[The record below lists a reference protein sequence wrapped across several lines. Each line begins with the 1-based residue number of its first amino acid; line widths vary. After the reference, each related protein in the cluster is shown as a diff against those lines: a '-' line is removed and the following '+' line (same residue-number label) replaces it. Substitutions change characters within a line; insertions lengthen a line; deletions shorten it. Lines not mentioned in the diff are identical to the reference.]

1 MFKFY
6 VSRFV
11 PKFILA
17 DKNGYAIA
25 KAIEAAMQYMNKA
38 IDTGVKCI
46 YDFDTMPEW
55 RLDELAWETNCLYD
69 FHADVEAKR
78 AWIRRAIPLYRLY
91 GTPAAIYEY
100 LDGYFDDIDVEENWQ
115 YGGDHYH
122 FRVTV
127 DGTWTPEN
135 EAWARK
141 AIEDAKNVRSVL
153 DALAIGSK
161 CSISFSAECGIL
173 GRFTYP
179 MTGADNWAGRWP
191 QTNTL
196 GALENATVAVQAKIL
211 GQPYEYPLTSERL
224 NAGIIPDIN
233 MLGAVDDTGTAGLSS
248 ESIAQTYSYPAAG
261 TIPWESTIGVPGGDD
276 VQAVGAED
284 ISISVPYKM
293 CGAEEI

>member
-17 DKNGYAIA
+17 DKNGHAIA

-141 AIEDAKNVRSVL
+141 AEPEA
-153 DALAIGSK
+153 
-161 CSISFSAECGIL
+161 
-173 GRFTYP
+173 
-179 MTGADNWAGRWP
+179 
-191 QTNTL
+191 
-196 GALENATVAVQAKIL
+196 QAQMNEAHRRI
-211 GQPYEYPLTSERL
+211 
-224 NAGIIPDIN
+224 
-233 MLGAVDDTGTAGLSS
+233 
-248 ESIAQTYSYPAAG
+248 
-261 TIPWESTIGVPGGDD
+261 
-276 VQAVGAED
+276 
-284 ISISVPYKM
+284 
-293 CGAEEI
+293 AEEIGALLAPVGENWWLYQKSWPDLEVYAEDGAHASPAGSDFAAKYIWEEIQGDIEHKKKIAGQTAQK